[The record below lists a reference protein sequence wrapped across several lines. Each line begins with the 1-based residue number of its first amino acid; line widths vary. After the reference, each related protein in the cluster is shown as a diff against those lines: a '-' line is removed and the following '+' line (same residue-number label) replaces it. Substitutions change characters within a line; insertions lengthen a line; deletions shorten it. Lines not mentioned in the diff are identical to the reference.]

1 MDNARLLI
9 VEDEVDISN
18 LLKIYF
24 GNLGYEISTAY
35 RGSEA
40 LEKTQGLLPDLII
53 LDINLPDIDGYEV
66 CRQLRGK
73 VRTSNIPIIF
83 LTQRDERGDRLQ
95 GLELGADDYVTKPFD
110 FDELKLR
117 VAGAIRRAERE
128 RLTDPRTGLPAGRMI
143 EDELRRVLQTQGWA
157 YLDIAINDLE
167 AFNDVYGF
175 VAADDALRFTGVI
188 LNEVLDDQNAIGSFV
203 GHPGGNNFMML
214 VPAAAATKIKA
225 ALKEKF
231 AEQIKTQYS
240 FIDRNNGYLSSTN
253 KDGQPERHPFMT
265 LSIGIVDPSMQ
276 PVSDIRELTELA
288 NQDRRRD
295 G

>member
-24 GNLGYEISTAY
+24 GNLGYEISTAF
-35 RGSEA
+35 RGNEA
-40 LEKTQGLLPDLII
+40 LEKVQGMLPDLII

-73 VRTSNIPIIF
+73 IRTSNIPIIF

-128 RLTDPRTGLPAGRMI
+128 RLTDPRTSLPAGRMI
-143 EDELRRVLQTQGWA
+143 EDELRRVIQTTGWA
-157 YLDIAINDLE
+157 YLDISINDYE
-167 AFNDVYGF
+167 PFNDVYGF
-175 VAADDALRFTGVI
+175 VAADDALRFTAVI
-188 LNEVLDDQNAIGSFV
+188 LNEVLEDQGASGSFV
-203 GHPGGNNFMML
+203 GHPGGSNLMML
-214 VPAAAATKIKA
+214 VPAQNAEKIKA

-240 FIDRNNGYLSSTN
+240 FIDRNNGFISSIN
-253 KDGQPERHPFMT
+253 KEGQAERHPFMT
-265 LSIGIVDPSMQ
+265 LSIGIVDPAIQS
-276 PVSDIRELTELA
+276 VSDIREITELG
-288 NQDRRRD
+288 NQERRRD
-295 G
+295 S